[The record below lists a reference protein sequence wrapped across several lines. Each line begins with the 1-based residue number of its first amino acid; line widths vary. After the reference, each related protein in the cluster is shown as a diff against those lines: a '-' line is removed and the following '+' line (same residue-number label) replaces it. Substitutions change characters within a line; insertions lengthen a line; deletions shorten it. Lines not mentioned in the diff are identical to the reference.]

1 MLFMQSHCSH
11 CILAAWVVILCGS
24 LVLLLLSI
32 TIERGYEMVTV
43 FGDEE
48 DPKQQRGLLVFDPKS
63 IMYKNNDS
71 SSCTICS
78 DVPSR

>member
-1 MLFMQSHCSH
+1 MQSH

-24 LVLLLLSI
+24 LVHLLLSI
-32 TIERGYEMVTV
+32 TIKRGYEMVTV
-43 FGDEE
+43 FGDE

-63 IMYKNNDS
+63 IMYKNSIDSHGS

>member
-1 MLFMQSHCSH
+1 MQSH

-24 LVLLLLSI
+24 LVHLLLSI

-43 FGDEE
+43 FGDE
-48 DPKQQRGLLVFDPKS
+48 DPKQQRDLLVFDPKS
-63 IMYKNNDS
+63 IMYKNSFDS